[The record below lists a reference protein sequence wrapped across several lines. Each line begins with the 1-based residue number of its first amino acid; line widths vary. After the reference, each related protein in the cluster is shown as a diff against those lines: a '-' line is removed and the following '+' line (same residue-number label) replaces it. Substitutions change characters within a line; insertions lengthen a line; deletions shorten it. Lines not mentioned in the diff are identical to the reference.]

1 RDDRIA
7 RAEIRVPGLGPL
19 TLPGDGQIPMVV
31 SHNDVYGRMIGS
43 AGRAAAEGEQML
55 AQSMEALVLTGPNE
69 FEIQTTEV
77 PSPAAHEVLCKVH
90 SVAICGT
97 DKEIISGNFL
107 KRGWPRGY
115 PYTPGH
121 EWSGEVIAL
130 GPDTEGFGFT
140 VGDRVAGTAHS
151 GCGYCRMCTIGRY
164 TLCENYGNEERN
176 HRHYGHYSTGAL
188 RQYHNS
194 SVKSVFHIPDSMTLE
209 QAALVDASSIA
220 LHAVKRGKVMPGDSV
235 AIVGPGAQG
244 LLAAQCAATMGAA
257 QVIVVGRGPRLAT
270 AAALGAHIVDNS
282 QVDGPQAVRD
292 LTDDKGAHMTVDTA
306 ARGTSTRDAI
316 AMTRRGGRVALIGV
330 PLDASELPLG
340 RLVIE
345 EMDLYGV
352 RANPGTCAEVI
363 PLIAAGK
370 IDVDIVTT
378 HRFPL
383 KDFGLAY
390 ETFTERIDGAIKV
403 LVQPN
408 AK

>member
-1 RDDRIA
+1 M
-7 RAEIRVPGLGPL
+7 PG
-19 TLPGDGQIPMVV
+19 
-31 SHNDVYGRMIGS
+31 
-43 AGRAAAEGEQML
+43 
-55 AQSMEALVLTGPNE
+55 QSMDALVLTGPNE
-69 FEIQTTEV
+69 FEIQNAEV
-77 PSPAAHEVLCKVH
+77 PAAGPLEVLCKVH

-107 KRGWPRGY
+107 KKGWPGGY

-121 EWSGEVIAL
+121 EWSGEVVGL
-130 GPDTEGFGFT
+130 GDGADSFGWA

-164 TLCENYGNEERN
+164 TLCENYGHEDRN

-188 RQYHNS
+188 RQFHNS
-194 SVKSVFHIPDSMTLE
+194 SIKSVFHIPDSMTLE

-220 LHAVKRGKVMPGDSV
+220 LHAVKRGQVRPGDTV
-235 AIVGPGAQG
+235 AIIGPGAQG
-244 LLAAQCAATMGAA
+244 LLAAQCAALLGAA
-257 QVIVVGRGPRLAT
+257 RVIVVGRGVRLET
-270 AAALGAHIVDNS
+270 AAALGAEIVDNS
-282 QVDGPQAVRD
+282 RVDGPQAVRD
-292 LTDDKGAHMTVDTA
+292 LTDGFGAHMTVDTA

-316 AMTRRGGRVALIGV
+316 EMTRKGGRVALIGV
-330 PLDASELPLG
+330 PLGGAELPLG

-352 RANPGTCAEVI
+352 RANPGECAEII

-370 IDVDIVTT
+370 IDVDTVTT
-378 HRFPL
+378 HEFPL
-383 KDFGLAY
+383 KNFALAY

-408 AK
+408 AR

>member
-1 RDDRIA
+1 MAD
-7 RAEIRVPGLGPL
+7 
-19 TLPGDGQIPMVV
+19 
-31 SHNDVYGRMIGS
+31 
-43 AGRAAAEGEQML
+43 
-55 AQSMEALVLTGPNE
+55 QSMEALVLTGPNQ
-69 FEIQTTEV
+69 FELQNVEV

-107 KRGWPRGY
+107 KRGWPGGY

-121 EWSGEVIAL
+121 EWSGEIVAL
-130 GPDTEGFGFT
+130 GADTEVFGFA

-164 TLCENYGNEERN
+164 TLCENYGHEDRN

-194 SVKSVFHIPDSMTLE
+194 SIKSVFSIPDSMTLE

-220 LHAVKRGKVMPGDSV
+220 LHAVKRGKVMPGDTV

-244 LLAAQCAATMGAA
+244 LLAAQCAAQLGAA
-257 QVIVVGRGPRLAT
+257 QVIVVGRGERLET
-270 AAALGAHIVDNS
+270 AVALGFEVVDNS

-292 LTDDKGAHMTVDTA
+292 LTDGKGANMTVDTA
-306 ARGTSTRDAI
+306 ARGASTREAI
-316 AMTRRGGRVALIGV
+316 EMTRKGGRVALIGV
-330 PLDASELPLG
+330 PLEGSELPLG

-352 RANPGTCAEVI
+352 RANPGTCAEII

-390 ETFTERIDGAIKV
+390 ETFTQRIDGAIKV
-403 LVQPN
+403 LVQPG
-408 AK
+408 K